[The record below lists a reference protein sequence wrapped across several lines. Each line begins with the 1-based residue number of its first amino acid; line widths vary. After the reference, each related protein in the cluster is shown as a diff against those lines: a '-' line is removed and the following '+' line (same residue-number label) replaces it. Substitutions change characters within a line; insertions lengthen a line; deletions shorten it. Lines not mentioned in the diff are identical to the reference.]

1 MHAYNS
7 HTASQL
13 HKRQPGSTRLY
24 MARSS
29 YSVIATGISVSSLP
43 RSITPL
49 WCSVEERELSLV
61 IYVQG
66 KIFSNFI
73 NEIFSVE
80 KFPNYST

>member
-13 HKRQPGSTRLY
+13 RKRQPGSTRLY

-29 YSVIATGISVSSLP
+29 YSVIATGINVSSLP

-49 WCSVEERELSLV
+49 WCSVEEHELSLV